1 MSSTIHATAVVD
13 AGASIGNGVE
23 IGPYSVIGP
32 NVELG
37 DGCRLGAHVVLERN
51 VRLAGEV
58 QVGSGCVLGGA
69 PQDLKFQGEET
80 WVEIGAR
87 TVIRELSTVNRA
99 THYSGTTRVGSD
111 CYLMTYVHVAHD
123 CQIGDGVTI
132 ANSTQLSG
140 HIIVEDRATLSGLLA
155 IHQFVTIG
163 THAFVGGGTRVNQD
177 IPPYVKAVGNPMK
190 LYGLNAIG
198 LQRAGF
204 SPPTLASLKHAY
216 RLLFNSTM
224 PRAEAVAELM
234 AQPAMLPEVRRLLDF
249 VTTARRGIPEDA

>member
-13 AGASIGNGVE
+13 AGALLGVGVE
-23 IGPYSVIGP
+23 IGPYCVVGP
-32 NVELG
+32 GVELG
-37 DGCRLGAHVVLERN
+37 DGCRLGPHVVLERN
-51 VRLAGEV
+51 VRLAAEV
-58 QVGSGCVLGGA
+58 QVGAGSVLGSA

-80 WVEIGAR
+80 WVEIGPR
-87 TVIRELSTVNRA
+87 TVLRELSTVNRA
-99 THYSGTTRVGSD
+99 TPHSGTTRIGAD

-123 CQIGDGVTI
+123 CQIGNGVTI

-140 HIIVEDRATLSGLLA
+140 HILIEDRATLSGLLA

-204 SPPTLASLKHAY
+204 APPTLAALKRAY
-216 RLLFNSTM
+216 RLLFNSSR

-234 AQPAMLPEVRRLLDF
+234 AQPSMLPEVRRLLDF
-249 VTTARRGIPEDA
+249 VTTARRGVPDDA